1 MIKRTNKDF
10 ILLILKGAA
19 MGLANKIPGVSGG
32 IVALITGFY
41 QELIETFKSFNINS
55 LLLLRNGRIND
66 FFKATNS
73 KFLIC
78 IFSGVIFS
86 FFSVSLIL
94 DYYMINFEKQV
105 LGLFFGMILSS
116 VYFIIKKISSYY
128 QLKNIAIT
136 ILGFVFGFSIILIDP
151 GIERKSLLFIV
162 LCGFISISGMTL
174 PGLSGSYLLLII
186 GNYKLILVD
195 SVNNLLFI
203 IRDLLQLNFEFL
215 NNNEK
220 VFMLKVIVLFSLGS
234 LIGLITLSNI
244 LSFLLRKYNDLTI
257 SLLSGF
263 IIGTLPSIWPW
274 KKIDESI
281 INESDV
287 NSNIF
292 SNILL
297 SKPYFPNQLN
307 SENLYILLFIF
318 FGILIIVILEKYGS
332 KN

>member
-1 MIKRTNKDF
+1 
-10 ILLILKGAA
+10 

-32 IVALITGFY
+32 IVALIAGFY

-55 LLLLRNGRIND
+55 LILIKNGRFRD
-66 FFKATNS
+66 FFETTNS
-73 KFLIC
+73 KFLLC
-78 IFSGVIFS
+78 IFSGVVFS

-94 DYYMINFEKQV
+94 DYYMIYYEKQV

-116 VYFIIKKISSYY
+116 VYFIIKKISNYY
-128 QLKNIAIT
+128 KLKNIAIT
-136 ILGFVFGFSIILIDP
+136 ILGFIFGFSIMFIDP
-151 GIERKSLLFIV
+151 GIEKKSLLFIV

-203 IRDLLQLNFEFL
+203 IKDLFQLNFEFL

-220 VFMLKVIVLFSLGS
+220 LYMLKVIVFFSIGS

-244 LSFLLRKYNDLTI
+244 LSFLLRKYSDLTI
-257 SLLSGF
+257 SILSGF
-263 IIGTLPSIWPW
+263 IIGTLPTIWPW
-274 KKIDESI
+274 KKIDQSI
-281 INESDV
+281 INDSV
-287 NSNIF
+287 ANSNIF

-297 SKPYFPNQLN
+297 SEPYLPYKLN
-307 SENLYILLFIF
+307 TENLYILLFIF
-318 FGILIIVILEKYGS
+318 LGILTIVILEKYGS